1 MRLLELIKYF
11 WFVVIYILLFNALWV
26 RRELNN
32 VNEEDIE

>member
-26 RRELNN
+26 GRELNN

>member
-11 WFVVIYILLFNALWV
+11 WFVVIYILLFNALRV
-26 RRELNN
+26 GRELNN